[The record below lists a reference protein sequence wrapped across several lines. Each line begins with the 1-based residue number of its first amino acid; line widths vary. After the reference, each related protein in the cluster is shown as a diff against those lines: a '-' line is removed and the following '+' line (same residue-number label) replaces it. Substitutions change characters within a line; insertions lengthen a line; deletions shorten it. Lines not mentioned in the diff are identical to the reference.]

1 MTATLSQ
8 PLALG
13 LDGAADAIGVSKRTI
28 QRAIAAGEL
37 PVARVG
43 KRTLIRTEHLRQWL
57 DRLTRTQGAA

>member
-43 KRTLIRTEHLRQWL
+43 KRTLIRTEHLRQCL